1 MKQEGS
7 LGSEAED
14 TVGKGWDSSF
24 DSEQDGILLEYF
36 VI

>member
-14 TVGKGWDSSF
+14 TVRKIGLQLTQSDGK
-24 DSEQDGILLEYF
+24 LLEYF